1 MNHYYALFSAESLA
15 MARYA
20 NVSTAG
26 VLEAV
31 MLVCFGLAWPMA
43 NLRML
48 RTRQATGKGSG
59 FTSLILLGYLSG
71 AASKVMMSSDG
82 SALAP
87 VFWLYVLN
95 AFSVAANLVLQ
106 WHYSPRQAGRVLPV
120 ARKARSA
127 FLTLLCGL
135 SLWSPMSARPQ
146 GDRPLRSA
154 HSVVTKPTQAPAAN
168 DDRRFSTA
176 YGRFVRQADRGD
188 ANGASAALFM
198 LRNGKTLFGSDWSAT
213 EEQQAYWNAL
223 AVNAARYQFFPVVNP
238 ADD

>member
-1 MNHYYALFSAESLA
+1 MNHYSFLAAEPLA
-15 MARYA
+15 TGMYA

-48 RTRQATGKGSG
+48 RTRQAMGKGSG
-59 FTSLILLGYLSG
+59 FTCLILLGYLFG
-71 AASKVMMSSDG
+71 AASKVMMSSEG
-82 SALAP
+82 SPLAP

-95 AFSVAANLVLQ
+95 ALSVAANLALQ
-106 WHYSPRQAGRVLPV
+106 WHYSPRRAGRVLPI

-127 FLTLLCGL
+127 FLPLLCGL
-135 SLWSPMSARPQ
+135 SLWSPMCARPQ
-146 GDRPLRSA
+146 GDRPPRSA
-154 HSVVTKPTQAPAAN
+154 HSVMTKPTQAPAA
-168 DDRRFSTA
+168 DADRRFSTA
-176 YGRFVRQADRGD
+176 YGQFVLQADRGD
-188 ANGASAALFM
+188 AKAAGAALFM

-223 AVNAARYQFFPVVNP
+223 AVNAARYQFFPVVNR